1 MRSGDQFFNLYNH
14 DFVPVAAATPRVKIA
29 DPAFNAHETIA
40 LMQKAT
46 DGRSVLALFPE
57 LAISA
62 YSCDDLF
69 HQKALFSGC
78 LAALEQILEASR
90 KLPLIS
96 VVGLPLQ
103 VDHLL
108 YNCAVV
114 IGGATF
120 WA

>member
-57 LAISA
+57 VAISA
-62 YSCDDLF
+62 YSATIFSTRKRCSAGASLLSSRFSKRPGSF
-69 HQKALFSGC
+69 HLYLSSACLSRSIIFSIT
-78 LAALEQILEASR
+78 AQ
-90 KLPLIS
+90 
-96 VVGLPLQ
+96 
-103 VDHLL
+103 
-108 YNCAVV
+108 
-114 IGGATF
+114 
-120 WA
+120 